1 MTIEKVREM
10 IENQTNREHKF
21 KFNGSRNQVEEFS
34 GKIVGIYPAI
44 FIIETTD
51 DFSRI
56 KSFSYSDIL
65 TNSLEIMD

>member
-1 MTIEKVREM
+1 MTIEKVCKM
-10 IENQTNREHKF
+10 IENQANQEHKF

-34 GKIVGIYPAI
+34 GKIVEIYPAI

>member
-10 IENQTNREHKF
+10 VKENSNQEKKF

-34 GKIVGIYPAI
+34 GKIVGAYPAI
-44 FIIETTD
+44 FIIQTTD
-51 DFSRI
+51 EVSRI

-65 TNSLEIMD
+65 TESLEIID